1 MLASNIRIYRVGG
14 IAFAIELESPWS
26 PMEYTDPVRGRIDR
40 AAAGDVL
47 PVLPVRAG
55 DKVPFRTFVQ
65 GRAELIPD
73 VKANMLDLSML
84 EPFFIGHEEDVDFR
98 LVIHAPESEP
108 FEVGSG
114 ECLIMDVKDSS
125 PFFKVYRRPE
135 GTWFEVSGE
144 PCQPLGK
151 LLVSRDNRVGDYY
164 PEPGMTAYRVTRI
177 MDVLLRMMF
186 SYNSPAH
193 SVLLMHSSVV
203 SLDGEAVMFLGP
215 SGTGKS
221 THSRLWLE
229 NIPGTM
235 LVNDDNPVV
244 RLEDGKLFVYGTP
257 WSGKTPCY
265 RKVRFPVKAIVCLRQ
280 APLNTISRLNGIHA
294 YAAFVSA
301 VSSVRWERR
310 VMDESTPVASGIAMS
325 VPIYSMGCR
334 PDADAAKVC
343 HYSVWESTR

>member
-1 MLASNIRIYRVGG
+1 MSTSTIRVYRVGG
-14 IAFAIELESPWS
+14 MAFALELRSPWI
-26 PMEYTDPVRGRIDR
+26 PMEYSKPVRKRIDL

-65 GRAELIPD
+65 GRGDLITD
-73 VKANMLDLSML
+73 IDANMLDLSML
-84 EPFFIGHEEDVDFR
+84 EPFFIGREADVAFR
-98 LVIHAPESEP
+98 LVVHAPESEP
-108 FEVGSG
+108 FDAESG
-114 ECLIMDVKDSS
+114 DGLIMDVKDSQ
-125 PFFKVYRRPE
+125 PYFKVYRRPE
-135 GTWFEVSGE
+135 GTWFGVSSE
-144 PCQPLGK
+144 SNPSLGK
-151 LLVSRDNRVGDYY
+151 LLVSNDSSVGDYY
-164 PEPGMTAYRVTRI
+164 PEPGMTAYKVAYM

-203 SLDGEAVMFLGP
+203 SLDGEAVMFLGS

-229 NIPGTM
+229 NIPGAL

-244 RLEDGKLFVYGTP
+244 RLEDGRLFVYGTP

-265 RKVRFPVKAIVCLRQ
+265 RNVKVPVKAIVCLRQ
-280 APLNTISRLNGIHA
+280 APLNSISRLRGIYA
-294 YAAFVSA
+294 YAGLASA

-310 VMDESTPVASGIAMS
+310 IMDESTPVASGIAMS

-334 PDADAAKVC
+334 PDAEAVKVC
-343 HYSVWESTR
+343 HEGVWKS